1 MVEHAKH
8 VDVDQISWEMP
19 SDNALLKDAI
29 ALFGN
34 FNDVFNEKT
43 ELETL
48 LNDGLITML
57 INC

>member
-1 MVEHAKH
+1 
-8 VDVDQISWEMP
+8 MP

-34 FNDVFNEKT
+34 FDDVFNEKT

-48 LNDGLITML
+48 LNDGLIAML